1 MIDIIAHMVGAVNE
15 ECKNMAT
22 LPTVE
27 IILNGKSYPLKPEN
41 YLLLEEADGETACM
55 NGWMSMDVPEYMN
68 GFLIM
73 GDLFIKTYYAH
84 YDLAN
89 NQVGFALAA

>member
-1 MIDIIAHMVGAVNE
+1 MVGAVNE

-27 IILNGKSYPLKPEN
+27 VILNGKSYPLKPEN

-55 NGWMSMDVPEYMN
+55 NGWMSMDVPAYMD
-68 GFLIM
+68 GFVIL

-89 NQVGFALAA
+89 NQVGFAVAAPS